1 MSVLVGLAGKIIII
15 MPHVIII
22 TKVIELLI
30 SIFLEPRTKKK
41 LSGKKV
47 MMFGPPKSGKSTFKD
62 WLMDGKPKPKGEY
75 HQNAAS
81 EEHRHFHDEKNNID
95 YEILD
100 RGGAPEFLVGV
111 GQSLYESHDVILM
124 FFNVE
129 KYISDDTYKAEVNA
143 LFDMLATLYKKN
155 KKSILI
161 IGSYKDELSK
171 QQRQF
176 SSNLINLI
184 DSSKEYFQ
192 FLCSQS
198 YVLVDMYDK
207 KDVARILKEMKQ
219 VIEKQ

>member
-1 MSVLVGLAGKIIII
+1 MVEVLLAVLEGIGYGVLVGLGVLGIG
-15 MPHVIII
+15 
-22 TKVIELLI
+22 LLI
-30 SIFLEPRTKKK
+30 DTFKKK
-41 LSGKKV
+41 ELSGKKV
-47 MMFGPPKSGKSTFKD
+47 MMFGPSKSGKTTFKD

-75 HQNAAS
+75 HQSGAS
-81 EEHRHFHDEKNNID
+81 EVHRRFHDNEHNID
-95 YEILD
+95 YDILD
-100 RGGAPEFLVGV
+100 RGGHPEFLVGV
-111 GQSLYESHDVILM
+111 GQSLYENHDVILM

-129 KYISDDTYKAEVNA
+129 KYISNGNYKTEVNA

-155 KKSILI
+155 KKPILL
-161 IGSYKDELSK
+161 IGSFKDKLSE